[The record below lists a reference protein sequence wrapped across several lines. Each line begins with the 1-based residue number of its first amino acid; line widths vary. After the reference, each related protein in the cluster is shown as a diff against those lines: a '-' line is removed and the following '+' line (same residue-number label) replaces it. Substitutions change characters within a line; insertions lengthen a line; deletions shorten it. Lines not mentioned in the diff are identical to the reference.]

1 MFKYLILSFSCIML
15 CITNYSQS
23 KKNKDIESIKS
34 MCGCF
39 KIDFNFSET
48 FVFSKDENYQKSK
61 TYKSGGLEWGQLIVD
76 DKNKISIQHLLIV
89 GSKQFPTIVK
99 HWRQDWIYQNTNLYV
114 YDKNDK
120 WSFKSL
126 EKNDVKGQWTQKVF
140 QVDDSPRYEGS
151 ASWVHVDGKSY
162 WENTTPAPLPRREFS
177 KRSDYNVTLRG
188 NRHEIIDDGWIHDQD
203 NKKIQKDD
211 AGNESVL
218 AHEKGFSTYTK
229 VPDAECKA
237 AVDWWMK
244 NSNKWKMVRDKWD
257 LIYSNNKDLALK
269 SVVDDKKLYS
279 YLFSPKMVS
288 KNEINSTIEMFLM
301 D

>member
-1 MFKYLILSFSCIML
+1 MFKYFILSFSCIML

-188 NRHEIIDDGWIHDQD
+188 NRHEIIDEGWIHDQD

-279 YLFSPKMVS
+279 YLFSLKTDS
-288 KNEINSTIEMFLM
+288 KNEIDSTIEMFLM